1 MPPDPAIVS
10 FDIEWSG
17 PVTDR
22 SHLLEADNQ
31 AVGDFVLSQATMTWS
46 AKTPA
51 VKFVS
56 DPNGTSSIFA
66 QLGRM
71 RNGRFFGGG

>member
-1 MPPDPAIVS
+1 MIN
-10 FDIEWSG
+10 
-17 PVTDR
+17 R

-31 AVGDFVLSQATMTWS
+31 AVRDFVLSQATMTWS
-46 AKTPA
+46 AETA
-51 VKFVS
+51 TLKFVS

-71 RNGRFFGGG
+71 RNGQFFGGG